1 MNTDSDWL
9 QITADV
15 DPERLDAW
23 ETALLEVG
31 ALSITYRDAHDNPV
45 FEPGPGEIALWES
58 LRITALFP
66 QGSERAE
73 VLGRLTARLDGIDPD
88 AVESEQLPDRH
99 WERAWLDD
107 FAPMNFGDR
116 LWICPLDVEP
126 PAPQAVNLRLDPGL
140 AFGTGTHPTT
150 SLCLRWLDGHDVEGA
165 TVVDYGCGSGV
176 LGIAALLLGAREVH
190 ATDIDPQALQ
200 ATRDNAGV
208 NQVAGRLRCSL
219 PEELATVRADVVM
232 ANILAGP
239 LVELAPVLTAL
250 CERGG
255 YLVLSGLLGEQA
267 DAVIEAYQSAF
278 DSFERADQGEWCR
291 ISARRSELA

>member
-99 WERAWLDD
+99 WERRTGYHTEHLGRMLSEMQSVHRAY
-107 FAPMNFGDR
+107 
-116 LWICPLDVEP
+116 
-126 PAPQAVNLRLDPGL
+126 PG
-140 AFGTGTHPTT
+140 
-150 SLCLRWLDGHDVEGA
+150 CQW
-165 TVVDYGCGSGV
+165 
-176 LGIAALLLGAREVH
+176 
-190 ATDIDPQALQ
+190 
-200 ATRDNAGV
+200 
-208 NQVAGRLRCSL
+208 
-219 PEELATVRADVVM
+219 
-232 ANILAGP
+232 
-239 LVELAPVLTAL
+239 
-250 CERGG
+250 
-255 YLVLSGLLGEQA
+255 
-267 DAVIEAYQSAF
+267 
-278 DSFERADQGEWCR
+278 
-291 ISARRSELA
+291 